1 MSSSFAPLG
10 FEEFHAVDLP
20 RRLSAAPSS
29 LPETYT
35 RRLRPLGI
43 QIRETGASKTYR
55 IAGGGVGVVDGQA
68 DAATVI
74 EIAHESW
81 QEIVHDLETAPGLI
95 YGQRVRRIRGD
106 LMQFLEWEP
115 ALRWMFTGREVYDP
129 ASVDLRDASGAPLDL
144 TRGFALEDDD
154 AEMAHFLAN
163 AGYLWV
169 RNVLSAEEI
178 DGLRNAAG
186 RLEAAAREG
195 DQESWWGKRSDGS
208 PVLCRVLRAGKEPC
222 MGALHSDSR
231 LRRLVSLCEVEMDTK
246 MGARDKDG
254 VTVLWKRPGVEEG
267 LANLPWHR
275 DCGMGGHASMCP
287 TAVLSV
293 FLGPNTPEA
302 GQLSFLPGSW
312 QKSFPFAEAG
322 DAHAPQGVAPPA
334 SAGDVTLHYGDGL
347 HVAPAP
353 TGALGPYRSCVL
365 IGFARAGGGHHRGL
379 RHYNDALLG
388 AEDGQIEHMSKLV
401 SKS

>member
-1 MSSSFAPLG
+1 
-10 FEEFHAVDLP
+10 
-20 RRLSAAPSS
+20 
-29 LPETYT
+29 
-35 RRLRPLGI
+35 
-43 QIRETGASKTYR
+43 
-55 IAGGGVGVVDGQA
+55 
-68 DAATVI
+68 
-74 EIAHESW
+74 
-81 QEIVHDLETAPGLI
+81 
-95 YGQRVRRIRGD
+95 
-106 LMQFLEWEP
+106 
-115 ALRWMFTGREVYDP
+115 
-129 ASVDLRDASGAPLDL
+129 
-144 TRGFALEDDD
+144 
-154 AEMAHFLAN
+154 
-163 AGYLWV
+163 
-169 RNVLSAEEI
+169 
-178 DGLRNAAG
+178 
-186 RLEAAAREG
+186 
-195 DQESWWGKRSDGS
+195 
-208 PVLCRVLRAGKEPC
+208 
-222 MGALHSDSR
+222 
-231 LRRLVSLCEVEMDTK
+231 MDTK